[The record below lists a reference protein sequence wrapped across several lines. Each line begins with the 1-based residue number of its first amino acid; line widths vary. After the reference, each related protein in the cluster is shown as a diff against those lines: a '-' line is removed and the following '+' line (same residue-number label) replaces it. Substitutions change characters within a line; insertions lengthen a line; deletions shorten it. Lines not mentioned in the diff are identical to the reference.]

1 MTERSEL
8 EELQYERKLLVER
21 LPNIKDPDEMARVSK
36 WVREKDAAISKMR
49 GLGGRR

>member
-8 EELQYERKLLVER
+8 DELKYERRLLVER
-21 LPNIKDPDEMARVSK
+21 LPKIKDTDEMARVSK
-36 WVREKDAAISKMR
+36 WVREKDAAISKMQ